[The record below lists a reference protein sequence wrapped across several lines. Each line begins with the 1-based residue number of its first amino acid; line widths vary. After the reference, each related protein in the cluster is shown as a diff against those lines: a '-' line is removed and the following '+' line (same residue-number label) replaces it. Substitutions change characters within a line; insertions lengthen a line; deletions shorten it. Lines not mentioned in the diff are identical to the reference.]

1 MGYEVEIRKY
11 PKLIAQSS
19 QLTAKKF
26 VDRCLKK
33 MKLIAITK
41 PDFYDGEAAFIKRL
55 FESGFDIV
63 HLRKP
68 CCRDVARR
76 VHIEI
81 RNLLNELSSEERSR
95 IVVHDYPELYYEFSL
110 KGIHINKNIVKYPEG
125 YQGFKTRSCHSLE
138 EVKLYKDDFDYVFLS
153 PIFDSIS
160 KQGYKS
166 AFTEEVLRDASR
178 EGIIDEKVVALG
190 GVTFEKIPYLEDL
203 HFGGAAMMGGVFIS

>member
-1 MGYEVEIRKY
+1 
-11 PKLIAQSS
+11 
-19 QLTAKKF
+19 
-26 VDRCLKK
+26 

-68 CCRDVARR
+68 NSDIDNCRN
-76 VHIEI
+76 I
-81 RNLLNELSSEERSR
+81 LNELSSEERSR

-138 EVKLYKDDFDYVFLS
+138 EVKLYKGEFDYVFLS

-166 AFTEEVLRDASR
+166 VFTQDELRHASEEGV
-178 EGIIDEKVVALG
+178 IDEKVVALG
-190 GVTFEKIPYLEDL
+190 GVDFDDFSFLKGLN
-203 HFGGAAMMGGVFIS
+203 FCGAAMLGSIHRLKDLTSDEMKKLLFDWK

>member
-1 MGYEVEIRKY
+1 
-11 PKLIAQSS
+11 
-19 QLTAKKF
+19 
-26 VDRCLKK
+26 

-55 FESGFDIV
+55 FERGFDIV

-68 CCRDVARR
+68 NSDIDSCRN
-76 VHIEI
+76 I
-81 RNLLNELSSEERSR
+81 LNELSSEERSR
-95 IVVHDYPELYYEFSL
+95 IIVHDYPELYYEFLL
-110 KGIHINKNIVKYPEG
+110 KGFHINKNIVKYPEG

-138 EVKLYKDDFDYVFLS
+138 EVKLYKNDFDYVFLS

-166 AFTEEVLRDASR
+166 AFTEEVLRNASR

-190 GVTFEKIPYLEDL
+190 GVTFEKIPYLEEL

>member
-1 MGYEVEIRKY
+1 
-11 PKLIAQSS
+11 
-19 QLTAKKF
+19 
-26 VDRCLKK
+26 

-68 CCRDVARR
+68 CKDVARCVHNNDLARR
-76 VHIEI
+76 VHIDCI
-81 RNLLNELSSEERSR
+81 CNILNELSSEERSR

-110 KGIHINKNIVKYPEG
+110 KGFHINKNIVKYPEG

-138 EVKLYKDDFDYVFLS
+138 EVKLYKNDFDYVFLS

-166 AFTEEVLRDASR
+166 AFTEDELRRASE

-190 GVTFEKIPYLEDL
+190 GVTYDRISLLKDL
-203 HFGGAAMMGGVFIS
+203 GFGGAAMMGGAFIS

>member
-1 MGYEVEIRKY
+1 M
-11 PKLIAQSS
+11 
-19 QLTAKKF
+19 
-26 VDRCLKK
+26 K

-68 CCRDVARR
+68 CCRDVARCVHNNDVARR
-76 VHIEI
+76 VHIDCI
-81 RNLLNELSSEERSR
+81 CNILNELSSEERSR
-95 IVVHDYPELYYEFSL
+95 IVVHDYPELYEEFSL

-125 YQGFKTRSCHSLE
+125 YQGSKTRSCHSLE

-166 AFTEEVLRDASR
+166 AFTQDELRRASQ

-190 GVTFEKIPYLEDL
+190 GVTYDKISLLKDL
-203 HFGGAAMMGGVFIS
+203 GFGGAAMMGGVFIN

>member
-1 MGYEVEIRKY
+1 
-11 PKLIAQSS
+11 LS
-19 QLTAKKF
+19 

-41 PDFYDGEAAFIKRL
+41 PDFYDGESAFIKRL

-68 CCRDVARR
+68 NSDIDNCRN
-76 VHIEI
+76 I
-81 RNLLNELSSEERSR
+81 LNELSSEERSR

-160 KQGYKS
+160 KEGYKS
-166 AFTEEVLRDASR
+166 LFTEDELRQASE

-190 GVTFEKIPYLEDL
+190 GVDFDDFSFLKGLN
-203 HFGGAAMMGGVFIS
+203 FGGAAMLGSIHRLKDLPLDEMKKLLFDWK

>member
-1 MGYEVEIRKY
+1 
-11 PKLIAQSS
+11 
-19 QLTAKKF
+19 
-26 VDRCLKK
+26 

-41 PDFYDGEAAFIKRL
+41 PYFYEGEAAFIKRL

-68 CCRDVARR
+68 NSDIDNCRN
-76 VHIEI
+76 I
-81 RNLLNELSSEERSR
+81 LNELSSEERSR

-110 KGIHINKNIVKYPEG
+110 KGIHINKNVTCLPKD

-166 AFTEEVLRDASR
+166 AFSEEMLRTASR

-190 GVTFEKIPYLEDL
+190 GVTYDRISLLKDL
-203 HFGGAAMMGGVFIS
+203 GFGGAAMMGGAFISLKLKV

>member
-1 MGYEVEIRKY
+1 
-11 PKLIAQSS
+11 
-19 QLTAKKF
+19 
-26 VDRCLKK
+26 

-41 PDFYDGEAAFIKRL
+41 PYFYEGEAAFIKRL

-68 CCRDVARR
+68 YCRDVARR
-76 VHIEI
+76 VHIDCI
-81 RNLLNELSSEERSR
+81 CNILKELSSEERSR

-125 YQGFKTRSCHSLE
+125 YQGFKTCSCHSLE
-138 EVKLYKDDFDYVFLS
+138 EVMLYKDDFDYVFLS

-166 AFTEEVLRDASR
+166 AFTEDELRRASE

-190 GVTFEKIPYLEDL
+190 GITYDKISLLKDL
-203 HFGGAAMMGGVFIS
+203 GFGGAAMMGGAFIS

>member
-1 MGYEVEIRKY
+1 MR
-11 PKLIAQSS
+11 
-19 QLTAKKF
+19 
-26 VDRCLKK
+26 
-33 MKLIAITK
+33 LIAITN

-68 CCRDVARR
+68 NSDIDNCRN
-76 VHIEI
+76 I
-81 RNLLNELSSEERSR
+81 LNELSSEERSR
-95 IVVHDYPELYYEFSL
+95 IVVHDYPELYYEFLL

-138 EVKLYKDDFDYVFLS
+138 EVMLYKDDFDYVFLS

-166 AFTEEVLRDASR
+166 AFTQDELRRASE

-190 GVTFEKIPYLEDL
+190 GVTYDRISLLKDL
-203 HFGGAAMMGGVFIS
+203 GFGGAAMMGGAFIS

>member
-1 MGYEVEIRKY
+1 M
-11 PKLIAQSS
+11 S
-19 QLTAKKF
+19 

-68 CCRDVARR
+68 NSDIDSCRN
-76 VHIEI
+76 I
-81 RNLLNELSSEERSR
+81 LNELSLEERSR
-95 IVVHDYPELYYEFSL
+95 IVVHDYPVLYYEFSL
-110 KGIHINKNIVKYPEG
+110 KGIHINKNIVQYPEG

-138 EVKLYKDDFDYVFLS
+138 EVKLYKGEFDYVFLS

-166 AFTEEVLRDASR
+166 AFTEDELRQASE
-178 EGIIDEKVVALG
+178 EGVIDEKVVALG
-190 GVTFEKIPYLEDL
+190 GVDFDDFSFLKCLN
-203 HFGGAAMMGGVFIS
+203 FGGAAMLGSIHRLRDLTSDEMKKLLFDWK

>member
-1 MGYEVEIRKY
+1 
-11 PKLIAQSS
+11 
-19 QLTAKKF
+19 
-26 VDRCLKK
+26 

-68 CCRDVARR
+68 YCRDVARCVHNNDVARRVHSNDVARR
-76 VHIEI
+76 VHIDCI
-81 RNLLNELSSEERSR
+81 CNLLNELSSEERSK

-166 AFTEEVLRDASR
+166 AFTEDELRRASE
-178 EGIIDEKVVALG
+178 EGIIDKKVVALG
-190 GVTFEKIPYLEDL
+190 GVTYDRISLLKDL
-203 HFGGAAMMGGVFIS
+203 GFGGAAMMGGAFIS

>member
-1 MGYEVEIRKY
+1 M
-11 PKLIAQSS
+11 
-19 QLTAKKF
+19 KF
-26 VDRCLKK
+26 
-33 MKLIAITK
+33 IAITK

-68 CCRDVARR
+68 NSDIDNCRN
-76 VHIEI
+76 I
-81 RNLLNELSSEERSR
+81 LNELSSEERSK

-138 EVKLYKDDFDYVFLS
+138 EVMLYKDDFDYVFLS

-178 EGIIDEKVVALG
+178 EGIIDERVVALG
-190 GVTFEKIPYLEDL
+190 GVTFEKIPYLEEL

>member
-1 MGYEVEIRKY
+1 MR
-11 PKLIAQSS
+11 
-19 QLTAKKF
+19 
-26 VDRCLKK
+26 
-33 MKLIAITK
+33 LIAITK
-41 PDFYDGEAAFIKRL
+41 PDFYDGEAAFIKKL

-68 CCRDVARR
+68 NSDIDNCRN
-76 VHIEI
+76 I
-81 RNLLNELSSEERSR
+81 LNELSSEERNK
-95 IVVHDYPELYYEFSL
+95 IIIHDYHELYEEFSL

-138 EVKLYKDDFDYVFLS
+138 EVKLYKNDFDYVFLS

-166 AFTEEVLRDASR
+166 AFTEDELRRASE

-190 GVTFEKIPYLEDL
+190 GVTYDKIPLLKDL
-203 HFGGAAMMGGVFIS
+203 GFGGAAMMGGI

>member
-1 MGYEVEIRKY
+1 
-11 PKLIAQSS
+11 
-19 QLTAKKF
+19 
-26 VDRCLKK
+26 

-68 CCRDVARR
+68 NSDIDNCRN
-76 VHIEI
+76 I
-81 RNLLNELSSEERSR
+81 LNELSSEERSR

-138 EVKLYKDDFDYVFLS
+138 EVKLYKGEFDYVFLS

-160 KQGYKS
+160 KEGYNS
-166 AFTEEVLRDASR
+166 SFTQDELRQASE

-190 GVTFEKIPYLEDL
+190 GVDFDDFSFLKGLN
-203 HFGGAAMMGGVFIS
+203 FGGAAMLGSIHRLKDLTSDEMKKLLFDWK

>member
-1 MGYEVEIRKY
+1 
-11 PKLIAQSS
+11 
-19 QLTAKKF
+19 
-26 VDRCLKK
+26 
-33 MKLIAITK
+33 MKLIAISQ
-41 PDFYDGEAAFIKRL
+41 PYFYEGEAAVIRRL
-55 FESGFDIV
+55 LESGFDIV

-68 CCRDVARR
+68 NSDIDNCRN
-76 VHIEI
+76 I
-81 RNLLNELSSEERSR
+81 LNELSSEERSR

-166 AFTEEVLRDASR
+166 AFTEDELRRASD
-178 EGIIDEKVVALG
+178 EGIIDKKVVALG
-190 GVTFEKIPYLEDL
+190 GVTFEKIPYLEEL
-203 HFGGAAMMGGVFIS
+203 HFGGAAMMGGAFIS

>member
-1 MGYEVEIRKY
+1 MR
-11 PKLIAQSS
+11 
-19 QLTAKKF
+19 
-26 VDRCLKK
+26 
-33 MKLIAITK
+33 LIAITK

-68 CCRDVARR
+68 NSDIDNCRN
-76 VHIEI
+76 I
-81 RNLLNELSSEERSR
+81 LNELSSEERSK

-110 KGIHINKNIVKYPEG
+110 KGIHINKNIVQYPEG

-138 EVKLYKDDFDYVFLS
+138 EVMLYKDDFDYVFLS

-190 GVTFEKIPYLEDL
+190 GVTFEKIPYLEEL
-203 HFGGAAMMGGVFIS
+203 HFGGAAMMGGAFIS

>member
-1 MGYEVEIRKY
+1 MR
-11 PKLIAQSS
+11 
-19 QLTAKKF
+19 
-26 VDRCLKK
+26 
-33 MKLIAITK
+33 LIAITK

-68 CCRDVARR
+68 CKDVARCVHNNDLARR
-76 VHIEI
+76 VHIDCI
-81 RNLLNELSSEERSR
+81 CNLLNELSSEERNK
-95 IVVHDYPELYYEFSL
+95 IIIHDYHELYEEFSL
-110 KGIHINKNIVKYPEG
+110 KGIHINKNVTHLPKD

-138 EVKLYKDDFDYVFLS
+138 EVKLYKNDFDYVFLS

-190 GVTFEKIPYLEDL
+190 GVTYDKISLLKDL
-203 HFGGAAMMGGVFIS
+203 GFGGAAMMGGVFIS

>member
-1 MGYEVEIRKY
+1 
-11 PKLIAQSS
+11 
-19 QLTAKKF
+19 
-26 VDRCLKK
+26 

-41 PDFYDGEAAFIKRL
+41 PDFYDGEAAFIKSL

-68 CCRDVARR
+68 CCRDVARCVHNNDVARR
-76 VHIEI
+76 VHIDCI
-81 RNLLNELSSEERSR
+81 CNLLNELSSEERSK

-190 GVTFEKIPYLEDL
+190 GVTYDKISLLKDL
-203 HFGGAAMMGGVFIS
+203 GFGGAAMMGGI

>member
-1 MGYEVEIRKY
+1 M
-11 PKLIAQSS
+11 S
-19 QLTAKKF
+19 

-68 CCRDVARR
+68 NSDIDNCRN
-76 VHIEI
+76 I
-81 RNLLNELSSEERSR
+81 LNELSSEERSR

-160 KQGYKS
+160 KEGYNS
-166 AFTEEVLRDASR
+166 AFTQDELRRASEEGV
-178 EGIIDEKVVALG
+178 IDEKVVALG
-190 GVTFEKIPYLEDL
+190 GVDFDDFSFLKGLN
-203 HFGGAAMMGGVFIS
+203 FGGAAMLGSIHRLKDLTSDEMKKLLFDWK

>member
-1 MGYEVEIRKY
+1 
-11 PKLIAQSS
+11 
-19 QLTAKKF
+19 
-26 VDRCLKK
+26 

-68 CCRDVARR
+68 CCRDVARC
-76 VHIEI
+76 VHIDCI
-81 RNLLNELSSEERSR
+81 CNILNELSSEERSR

-138 EVKLYKDDFDYVFLS
+138 EVMLYKDDFDYVFLS

-166 AFTEEVLRDASR
+166 AFTQEELRKASQ

-190 GVTFEKIPYLEDL
+190 GVTYDKIPLLKDL
-203 HFGGAAMMGGVFIS
+203 GFGGAAMMGGAFIS

>member
-1 MGYEVEIRKY
+1 
-11 PKLIAQSS
+11 
-19 QLTAKKF
+19 
-26 VDRCLKK
+26 

-41 PDFYDGEAAFIKRL
+41 PDFYDDEAAFIKRL

-68 CCRDVARR
+68 NSDIDSCRN
-76 VHIEI
+76 I
-81 RNLLNELSSEERSR
+81 LNELSSEERSR

-166 AFTEEVLRDASR
+166 AFTEDELRRAS
-178 EGIIDEKVVALG
+178 EESIIDEKVVALG
-190 GVTFEKIPYLEDL
+190 GVTYDRISLLKDL
-203 HFGGAAMMGGVFIS
+203 GFGGAAMMGGAFIS